1 MNLGWESGKES
12 RREDFLNRKDAS
24 EKAIVVHTAGSMAE
38 AMVIRGLLLSA
49 GILSPGS
56 VSTDPFP
63 LREPPEGTH
72 GTEIVVLES
81 HAGEARRIISEY
93 LRDNAESE
101 DSDEKEDR

>member
-1 MNLGWESGKES
+1 MNPSWKTGKETW
-12 RREDFLNRKDAS
+12 REDFLNRKGIS
-24 EKAIVVHTAGSMAE
+24 EKAVVIHTAGSMAE

-81 HAGEARRIISEY
+81 HSGEARRIISEY